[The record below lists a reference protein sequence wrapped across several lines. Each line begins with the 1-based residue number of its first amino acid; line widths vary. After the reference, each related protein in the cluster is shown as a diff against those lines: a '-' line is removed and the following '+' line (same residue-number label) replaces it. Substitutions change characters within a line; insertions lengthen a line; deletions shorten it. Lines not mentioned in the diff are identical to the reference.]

1 MLPTF
6 VIGLREG
13 LEAALII
20 SILATFL
27 RRNGASLRGLW
38 IGITAGIGLS
48 VAVGV
53 VLRVIEQGLPQAKQ
67 EAMETIIGAVA
78 VFFVTGMIFWMRTH
92 ARTMKKELE
101 SAAGD
106 ALRSGTT
113 TALAV
118 MAFLAV
124 LREGF
129 ETSVFLLATIQ
140 SAGSAPLAMLGAL
153 LGIVVSV
160 GLGWGI
166 YKGGVKLNLQRFF
179 SITGFFLILVAA
191 GLVLNAFRTGHEAG
205 WVTVGQGRTVDL
217 SWLAPTGSI
226 RSAVFSG
233 VFGIPQDP
241 RVIEVIAWAA
251 YLVPLMLITFTPA
264 RLRPGHALAQRLRA
278 VGAIGAVAAAIM
290 LPLAVSTPKAEVPP
304 AAVLTS
310 GVADFAVHG
319 DSAVVAV
326 DGQRLTLA
334 RNGAGDTW
342 SAAPSTDRP
351 ETIELT
357 ALMKLTGNRIPVG
370 LDAHRAPGPYDAAWS
385 GDQQVVATT
394 YRDRLIDLQTTGDL
408 VLTLTGGGLT
418 SPRTFTVDSSIWQID
433 PEFAAEAHAA
443 VASARTS
450 AHDRLLWTRWV
461 PVALVATALL
471 LLTQLLRSRIARR
484 PVSVPAPVTEG
495 TTTHVDSLT

>member
-67 EAMETIIGAVA
+67 EAMETVIGAVA
-78 VFFVTGMIFWMRTH
+78 VVFVTGMIFWMRTH

-101 SAAGD
+101 SAATD

-140 SAGSAPLAMLGAL
+140 SAGSAPLALLGAL
-153 LGIVVSV
+153 LGILVSV

-166 YKGGVKLNLQRFF
+166 YKGGVRLNLQRFF

-205 WVTVGQGRTVDL
+205 WVTAGQGRTVDL

-251 YLVPLMLITFTPA
+251 YLVPLMLITFTPPS
-264 RLRPGHALAQRLRA
+264 LRPGHALAQRLRVA
-278 VGAIGAVAAAIM
+278 GAIGAVAAAIV
-290 LPLAVSTPKAEVPP
+290 LPLAVPAPQADVPP

-319 DSAVVAV
+319 DSAVVTV

-334 RNGAGDTW
+334 RASDHTW
-342 SAAPSTDRP
+342 RGTPSTGRP
-351 ETIELT
+351 TTLDL
-357 ALMKLTGNRIPVG
+357 AGLMKLTGNRIPVG
-370 LDAHRAPGPYDAAWS
+370 LDAQRAPGPYDAAWS
-385 GDQQVVATT
+385 GDQHVVATT
-394 YRDRLIDLQTTGDL
+394 YGDRLVDVQTTGST
-408 VLTLTGGGLT
+408 VVTLTGGGLT
-418 SPRTFTVDSSIWQID
+418 SPRTYTVDSSVWQAD
-433 PEFAAEAHAA
+433 PAFVAEAHAA
-443 VASARTS
+443 VSAAR
-450 AHDRLLWTRWV
+450 ADAQDRLLWTRWV
-461 PVALVATALL
+461 PVALVGAAVL
-471 LLTQLLRSRIARR
+471 LLTQLLRTRTTRR
-484 PVSVPAPVTEG
+484 PATGPVPATEG
-495 TTTHVDSLT
+495 TTPHVDSLA